1 MRNLKHTS
9 IVVATMLLTLLLT
22 GCGRGKQMRER
33 MQYVAACNKADTV
46 FSKRWLPT
54 VDSLADYFRS
64 HGTANERMTA
74 YYSNSQIII
83 NTNKS

>member
-1 MRNLKHTS
+1 MKYFTRKYLPF
-9 IVVATMLLTLLLT
+9 LLLLALLSA
-22 GCGRGKQMRER
+22 CSRGKQMRER

-46 FSKRWLPT
+46 FSARWLPT

-83 NTNKS
+83 IYQ

>member
-1 MRNLKHTS
+1 MRQRLQF
-9 IVVATMLLTLLLT
+9 VA
-22 GCGRGKQMRER
+22 E
-33 MQYVAACNKADTV
+33 CNRADTV
-46 FSKRWLPT
+46 FTERWQPT

-83 NTNKS
+83 IYQ